1 MNDSKTDSGSSFF
14 REKLRFWT
22 VHCLINAVPSY
33 LIVMVWFDQWENPVA
48 HLAMVSAVLTFI
60 FGYAVVT
67 SLPGPLRNKK
77 SIFSGALKAGLAIRA
92 VFSSW
97 TLVFVQLGPLMLF
110 TPDFWCG
117 QLANAIV
124 AYGFDA
130 MGEQASLAAWLDDR
144 GPTENLPLPGFLEIY
159 LTTVMEGLILSFMVF
174 IFSVMAVVI
183 LQRKAVRKLY
193 SGGTG
198 GV

>member
-1 MNDSKTDSGSSFF
+1 
-14 REKLRFWT
+14 
-22 VHCLINAVPSY
+22 
-33 LIVMVWFDQWENPVA
+33 
-48 HLAMVSAVLTFI
+48 
-60 FGYAVVT
+60 
-67 SLPGPLRNKK
+67 
-77 SIFSGALKAGLAIRA
+77 LKVGLAIRA
-92 VFSSW
+92 VFSFW
-97 TLVFVQLGPLMLF
+97 TLVFVPLGPLMLF
-110 TPDFWCG
+110 TPDLWCG

-124 AYGFDA
+124 ANGFNA
-130 MGEQASLAAWLDDR
+130 MGEQASLTAWLDDG

-174 IFSVMAVVI
+174 IFSVIAVVI